1 MFVLEVMPV
10 ETKPLVTLTPGVLS
24 SNAAR
29 AEDVAGAVEADTEPC
44 DDDTDDD
51 ATVAFPDPLESDT
64 TPTNK

>member
-29 AEDVAGAVEADTEPC
+29 AEDVAGAVETGTEPC
-44 DDDTDDD
+44 DDDTNDD
-51 ATVAFPDPLESDT
+51 ATAAFPDPLVSAT